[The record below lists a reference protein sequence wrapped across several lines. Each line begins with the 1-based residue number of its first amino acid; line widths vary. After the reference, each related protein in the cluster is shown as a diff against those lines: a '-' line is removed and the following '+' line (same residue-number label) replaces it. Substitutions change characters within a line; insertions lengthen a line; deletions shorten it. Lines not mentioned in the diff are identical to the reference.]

1 MATYVL
7 VNIVKQELC
16 KIHIKPLLQR
26 GLSANKVIYN
36 KTQTGQPKSAA
47 SAPATNV
54 NVPGLSKAVH
64 TTDEPV
70 GPGASKSGEYK
81 VPEYFNYNKNSYFE
95 AEVEMNKYRL
105 PQPSSL
111 KK

>member
-1 MATYVL
+1 MATYAL
-7 VNIVKQELC
+7 VNIAKHELC
-16 KIHIKPLLQR
+16 KIQIKPLLQR

-36 KTQTGQPKSAA
+36 KTQTGQPKSTAP
-47 SAPATNV
+47 SANL
-54 NVPGLSKAVH
+54 NVPGLSTAVH
-64 TTDEPV
+64 TTQEPV
-70 GPGASKSGEYK
+70 GPGASKTGEYK